1 MRRTTLKLDE
11 TVLRRLKQQAA
22 AQGTTLQELANALL
36 RRALSRRDR
45 EPFTLALT
53 PWEAELQPGANILD
67 RDTLFDLMNG
77 R

>member
-11 TVLRRLKQQAA
+11 SVLRRLKQRA
-22 AQGTTLQELANALL
+22 AQEGTTLQDLANALL
-36 RRALSRRDR
+36 RRALSSRER

-53 PWEAELQPGANILD
+53 GWEAELQPGVDILD
-67 RDTLFDLMNG
+67 RDALFDLMNG